1 MARVFASFRIAA
13 TSILTVVGSAPALA
27 QLNWDLSTAPIQYLQ
42 YDLPYYKLALD
53 SFPKYQYSRP
63 KPRVTFGR
71 LGGLYDYAPHAV
83 ANAAPM
89 VGASPT
95 AYVGYDLTP
104 YYNLAPGC
112 PLGNPPGHTT
122 HIC

>member
-1 MARVFASFRIAA
+1 MARGFASFSIAA
-13 TSILTVVGSAPALA
+13 ASILTVLGSVPALA
-27 QLNWDLSTAPIQYLQ
+27 QLNWDSATAPIQYLQ
-42 YDLPYYKLALD
+42 YDLPYYKLAQG

-63 KPRVTFGR
+63 KPGVTLGR

-83 ANAAPM
+83 GKAAPM
-89 VGASPT
+89 VGAWPV
-95 AYVGYDLTP
+95 AYIGYDLTP

-122 HIC
+122 NIC